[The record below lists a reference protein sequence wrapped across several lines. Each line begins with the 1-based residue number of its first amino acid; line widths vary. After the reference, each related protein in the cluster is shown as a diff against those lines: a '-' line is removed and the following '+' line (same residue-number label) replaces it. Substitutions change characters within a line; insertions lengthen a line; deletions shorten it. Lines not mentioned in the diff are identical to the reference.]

1 MLFSNI
7 ALLTPGQP
15 SREGMFV
22 ATKGGKI
29 AAVGERRP
37 EGNFG
42 EEYDGR
48 GKLLI
53 PGLVNGHCHVP
64 MTLVRG
70 YGTGLPLQEWLNTY
84 MFPYEDQIH
93 PQDAYWGAMLGIAEM
108 LRGGV
113 ASFSEQYMF
122 ADSICQAVVE
132 SGIKCNFSRSLVCF
146 DDDTYL
152 ESDRRQ
158 EAIRNCETYQNAADG
173 RLKVEFAAHGEYTTT
188 EKCIRDIVELAHRYH
203 TGVQIHLSETKKEH
217 EECKGRHQGRTP
229 TQYLRDCGFF
239 DLPALAAHGV
249 WLEEEDLEI
258 LAEKGVGIAYNPT
271 SNMKLGSGFAPVR
284 RMLDKGICV
293 GLGTDGAGSNNN
305 LNMLEEAHLGLL
317 IQSGHTGNCQELTA
331 EEMLAM
337 ATVHGARN
345 QRREDCG
352 RVEEGFRA
360 DLAVLDLD
368 RPHLT
373 PLHDLTN
380 QLFYAAQASDV
391 VLTMVD
397 GRVLY
402 RDGRLTT
409 IDLERVL
416 YEARRANWDVL
427 ARLAAARQQG

>member
-1 MLFSNI
+1 M
-7 ALLTPGQP
+7 
-15 SREGMFV
+15 
-22 ATKGGKI
+22 
-29 AAVGERRP
+29 
-37 EGNFG
+37 
-42 EEYDGR
+42 
-48 GKLLI
+48 
-53 PGLVNGHCHVP
+53 
-64 MTLVRG
+64 
-70 YGTGLPLQEWLNTY
+70 
-84 MFPYEDQIH
+84 
-93 PQDAYWGAMLGIAEM
+93 
-108 LRGGV
+108 
-113 ASFSEQYMF
+113 
-122 ADSICQAVVE
+122 
-132 SGIKCNFSRSLVCF
+132 
-146 DDDTYL
+146 
-152 ESDRRQ
+152 
-158 EAIRNCETYQNAADG
+158 
-173 RLKVEFAAHGEYTTT
+173 
-188 EKCIRDIVELAHRYH
+188 
-203 TGVQIHLSETKKEH
+203 
-217 EECKGRHQGRTP
+217 
-229 TQYLRDCGFF
+229 
-239 DLPALAAHGV
+239 
-249 WLEEEDLEI
+249 
-258 LAEKGVGIAYNPT
+258 GIAYNPT

-317 IQSGHTGNCQELTA
+317 IQSGHTGNCQELAA

>member
-7 ALLTPGQP
+7 ALLTPDQP
-15 SREGMFV
+15 PREGMFV
-22 ATKGGKI
+22 ATKGGRI
-29 AAVGERRP
+29 VHVADHRP

-70 YGTGLPLQEWLNTY
+70 YGTGLPLKDWLETY

-93 PQDAYWGAMLGIAEM
+93 PENAYWGAMLGIGEM
-108 LRGGV
+108 LMGGV
-113 ASFSEQYMF
+113 TSFSEQYMF
-122 ADSICQAVVE
+122 ADSICKAVVE

-146 DDDTYL
+146 DDDSYL
-152 ESDRRQ
+152 ESDRRL
-158 EAIRNCETYQNAADG
+158 EAIRNFETYHNAGDG

-188 EKCIRDIVELAHRYH
+188 EKCIRDIADLASRYN
-203 TGVQIHLSETKKEH
+203 TGVQIHLSETQKEH
-217 EECKGRHQGRTP
+217 EECKGRHGGRTP

-239 DLPALAAHGV
+239 DRPALAAHGV
-249 WLEEEDLEI
+249 WLEPGDMEI
-258 LAEKGVGIAYNPT
+258 LAEKKVGIAYNPS

-284 RMLDKGICV
+284 RMLDAGITV

-317 IQSGHTGNCQELTA
+317 IQSGHTGNCQELGA
-331 EEMLAM
+331 GEMLAM
-337 ATVHGARN
+337 ATVNGARN
-345 QRREDCG
+345 QGREDCG
-352 RVEEGFRA
+352 RVEEGFKA

-368 RPHLT
+368 KPHLT
-373 PLHDLTN
+373 PVHDLTN

-409 IDLERVL
+409 IDMERVM
-416 YEARRANWDVL
+416 YETRKANWDIL
-427 ARLAAARQQG
+427 ARLAASRAQ